1 MNIQLYKLADEY
13 LQAAEL
19 LSELDMPPEVV
30 ADTLESLQGDLE
42 VKATNIAMLVKQLES
57 TADAITEAEKAMAA
71 RRKAMV
77 SRAAQIREYLLHNMQ
92 RTGISKIDSPYFSI
106 SIRKNPHK
114 VEILQAGGVP
124 DEFMRQ
130 QPAPP
135 PEVDK
140 KAVAEYIK
148 AGNNPDWATLT
159 QTDRV
164 EIK

>member
-42 VKATNIAMLVKQLES
+42 VKATNIAMFVRQLEV
-57 TADAITEAEKAMAA
+57 TAESIAEAEKAMAA
-71 RRKAMV
+71 RRKAMAA
-77 SRAAQIREYLLHNMQ
+77 RAAQIKDYLFINMK

-106 SIRKNPHK
+106 SIRKNPPK
-114 VEILQAGGVP
+114 VEILQSSGVP
-124 DEFMRQ
+124 DEFIRH
-130 QPAPP
+130 PPVPP

-140 KAVAEYIK
+140 KAVADYIK
-148 AGNNPDWATLT
+148 AGNNPEWATLT
-159 QTDRV
+159 QTERV